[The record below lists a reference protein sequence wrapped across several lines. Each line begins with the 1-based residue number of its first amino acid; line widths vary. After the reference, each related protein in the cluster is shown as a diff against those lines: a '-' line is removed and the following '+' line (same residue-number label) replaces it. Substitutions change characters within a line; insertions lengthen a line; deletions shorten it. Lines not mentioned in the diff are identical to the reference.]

1 LLLVTE
7 LGLGGYDGSSD
18 QLCPKSYVKPSKSEN
33 MSDLDETLDRK
44 KSGIEIDSP
53 MFTSAKAKKSNKNW
67 GSHNFTECK
76 PRDRF
81 TGNGYLGNNSFGNCR
96 GGINPA
102 PSPNTISAFGS
113 DNEFPD
119 NFDLELLK
127 KAKEKNA
134 EVVYGEFLQN
144 KNNFPHIG
152 EAEPIGGR
160 RKPPGACQ
168 TLVIGF

>member
-1 LLLVTE
+1 LPLVTE

-18 QLCPKSYVKPSKSEN
+18 QLYTINNVKPSKSEG
-33 MSDLDETLDRK
+33 MSDLDEIDRK

-53 MFTSAKAKKSNKNW
+53 MFNTAKGKKGNKNL
-67 GSHNFTECK
+67 GSPNFTECK
-76 PRDRF
+76 SRERYA
-81 TGNGYLGNNSFGNCR
+81 GNGYVGNNSFGNCR
-96 GGINPA
+96 GGIHPA

-152 EAEPIGGR
+152 DAEPIGGR

-168 TLVIGF
+168 TLVIGL

>member
-1 LLLVTE
+1 
-7 LGLGGYDGSSD
+7 
-18 QLCPKSYVKPSKSEN
+18 

-53 MFTSAKAKKSNKNW
+53 MFTTTKGKKGNKNG
-67 GSHNFTECK
+67 GSPNFTERK
-76 PRDRF
+76 SRDRF
-81 TGNGYLGNNSFGNCR
+81 VGNTYMGNNSFGNSR
-96 GGINPA
+96 DDQILA
-102 PSPNTISAFGS
+102 PSPNTLSAFGS